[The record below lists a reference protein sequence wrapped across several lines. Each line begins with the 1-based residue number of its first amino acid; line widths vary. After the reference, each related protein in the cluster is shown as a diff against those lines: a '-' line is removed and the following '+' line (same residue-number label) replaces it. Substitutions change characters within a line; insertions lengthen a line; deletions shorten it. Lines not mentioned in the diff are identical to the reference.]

1 MTIHY
6 LLSNNQYAYIIN
18 FIPTLTAHLSVLIDS
33 YIQELQHTIHY
44 ITLYIIYCQII
55 SMLTSLIL
63 FQHLQ
68 HI

>member
-33 YIQELQHTIHY
+33 YIQELQHTFVDY
-44 ITLYIIYCQII
+44 TFYYSQQLTDLAITC
-55 SMLTSLIL
+55 SKA
-63 FQHLQ
+63 F
-68 HI
+68 